1 MSVEQQYID
10 LFSQTEAMICRHSA
24 EALNAPRAAAFADF
38 ERLGFP
44 TRKTEKYK
52 YTDVSKFFEPD
63 YGLNLNR
70 LEIPVNPYEVF
81 KCDVPNM
88 STSLYFVVN
97 DAFYNKALPK
107 SHLPEGVI
115 FGSLKEMA
123 EQRPELVKK
132 YYGKLADTSKDGV
145 TAFNTAFA
153 QDGVLLYVPKNVV
166 VEKPIQL
173 VNILRGDVNF
183 MVNRRVLIKPTA
195 IIIATAV
202 MAAIS
207 LPRLPL
213 MSIYGKLL
221 NEPNRRNKMKLRAS
235 GEDYLEAV
243 LMLQKKNGMVRS
255 IDLARHMEVSKP
267 SVSRAVA
274 ILQEGGFLTVDS
286 DYFLH
291 LTEAGREVAEK
302 IYERHQFFAEQLV
315 AAGVDQETAEQEAC
329 RMEHA
334 ISDTSFQKLKETVQG
349 TD

>member
-1 MSVEQQYID
+1 M
-10 LFSQTEAMICRHSA
+10 L
-24 EALNAPRAAAFADF
+24 
-38 ERLGFP
+38 
-44 TRKTEKYK
+44 
-52 YTDVSKFFEPD
+52 
-63 YGLNLNR
+63 
-70 LEIPVNPYEVF
+70 
-81 KCDVPNM
+81 
-88 STSLYFVVN
+88 
-97 DAFYNKALPK
+97 
-107 SHLPEGVI
+107 
-115 FGSLKEMA
+115 
-123 EQRPELVKK
+123 
-132 YYGKLADTSKDGV
+132 
-145 TAFNTAFA
+145 
-153 QDGVLLYVPKNVV
+153 
-166 VEKPIQL
+166 IQL
-173 VNILRGDVNF
+173 LEYLQSGKTYSVQELAELLHKDVGSIQVELEYLENQGYIRK
-183 MVNRRVLIKPTA
+183 VAYQPTA